1 MNNNEEAKK
10 QVNGPG
16 RPRGTSRKKSDRSQ
30 GTNRRTAIYA
40 SEELLNALESQ
51 AEQEE
56 TSNSGL
62 ISEILNLLL
71 LSEAGQ
77 KLRYLADLQNHRLSQ
92 ELADLLSLLLL
103 IPSGEQ
109 QQNKQVWGE
118 VASPPQMIAD
128 LTKALLSEPLI
139 GQLQEKAAQNR
150 RTLGQE
156 VERNLILFRE
166 QIPLTEITD
175 LAKAT
180 QRSPD
185 EMLIRL
191 ILVGLEVYKQRG
203 QPGIE

>member
-1 MNNNEEAKK
+1 MNDKEAKK
-10 QVNGPG
+10 PANGPG
-16 RPRGTSRKKSDRSQ
+16 RPRGTSRRKSDRSQ
-30 GTNRRTAIYA
+30 GANRRTAIYA

-77 KLRYLADLQNHRLSQ
+77 KLRYLANLQNHRLSQ

-109 QQNKQVWGE
+109 EQSQQVWGE
-118 VASPPQMIAD
+118 ATSPAQLIAD
-128 LTKALLSEPLI
+128 LTNALLSEPLL

-180 QRSPD
+180 QRTPD

-191 ILVGLEVYKQRG
+191 MLVGLEVYKQRE
-203 QPGIE
+203 QASQE